1 MKTNKRI
8 AVYPGTFDPVTNG
21 HLDLIIRAARLFD
34 EVVVAV
40 TGNSNAK
47 ECTFSVAERMKMLA
61 EAVKANKKNTRNVR
75 VEKFHGLLVNY
86 VRQKGACA
94 ILRGLRAVSDF
105 EYEFEMALMNRRLNN
120 LVETV
125 FLMPDES
132 YTYLSSSL
140 VKEVAGLGGNI
151 NGLVPDCVLRKL
163 QELTKQRFSVSKVR
177 ENGF

>member
-1 MKTNKRI
+1 MVKTNKRI

-21 HLDLIIRAARLFD
+21 HLDLVIRAARIFD

-40 TGNSNAK
+40 TDNRNTK
-47 ECTFSVAERMKMLA
+47 ECTFSVAERVNMLA
-61 EAVKANKKNTRNVR
+61 EAIKANKKNTRNVR

-105 EYEFEMALMNRRLNN
+105 EYEFEMALMNRRLNS

-125 FLMPDES
+125 FLMPDEK

-151 NGLVPDCVLRKL
+151 KGLVPKGVLKKL
-163 QELTKQRFSVSKVR
+163 RDK
-177 ENGF
+177 